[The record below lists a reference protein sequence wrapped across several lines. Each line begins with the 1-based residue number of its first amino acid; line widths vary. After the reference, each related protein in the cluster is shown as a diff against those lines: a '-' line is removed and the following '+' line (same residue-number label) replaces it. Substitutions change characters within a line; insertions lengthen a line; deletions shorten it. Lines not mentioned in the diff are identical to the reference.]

1 MEFDSSSNLPW
12 SRTLCHP
19 KWGVASIMSVFLS
32 LWATKT
38 RKSLNTAPQ
47 CWRMTAINKL
57 IWNNHHAPS
66 CRLKHLVGQIN
77 CLLVCSV
84 YHSSLFFANNVS
96 CFFDFH
102 ATVVSNKNT
111 GSNHTT
117 SPARTVAWTLLAWL
131 DTKFKTLKIKT
142 PVLDDLFQSF
152 MESPCVMVLGWW
164 PTVLLFGLLNLV
176 KFILSLRIETI
187 CGCYYV
193 GFSWS
198 QSCLGFLFPLTV
210 PMFFFMFHP
219 CLPMFVYP
227 GVVLACPCLSHGVRA
242 TSCFVSP

>member
-1 MEFDSSSNLPW
+1 
-12 SRTLCHP
+12 
-19 KWGVASIMSVFLS
+19 MSVSLS

-117 SPARTVAWTLLAWL
+117 SPARTVAWTSLARL

-142 PVLDDLFQSF
+142 LVLEDLFQSF

-164 PTVLLFGLLNLV
+164 PTVLLFGL
-176 KFILSLRIETI
+176 FILLISFWVWELSLFLDVIM
-187 CGCYYV
+187 
-193 GFSWS
+193 
-198 QSCLGFLFPLTV
+198 LGFLDPSHVSVF
-210 PMFFFMFHP
+210 
-219 CLPMFVYP
+219 CLP
-227 GVVLACPCLSHGVRA
+227 
-242 TSCFVSP
+242 